1 MKLVPKKSLGQNFL
15 IEHSIVNL
23 IVETA
28 KIDSEDFVI
37 EVGPGRG
44 ILTEQI
50 LTISFWGKSLY
61 VHTNEEAFSNNSY
74 LFQTIFCDNTVH

>member
-1 MKLVPKKSLGQNFL
+1 MKIVPKKSLGQNFL
-15 IEHSIVNL
+15 VEHSIVNL

-28 KIDSEDFVI
+28 KIDNEDFVI

-50 LTISFWGKSLY
+50 LNKKPK
-61 VHTNEEAFSNNSY
+61 
-74 LFQTIFCDNTVH
+74 IFTVIEKDERLIEILNKIPSSE